1 MRRERI
7 VLLENRIFVG
17 EEIEAG
23 EFPDT
28 EALRRQAARWEGHE
42 NVLILRNVRLEDSP
56 FEERL
61 DYLLVKRDEVKALG
75 LGKLSVK
82 GFAGTEVER

>member
-1 MRRERI
+1 MKRERI

-17 EEIEAG
+17 EEIEAD
-23 EFPDT
+23 EFPDA
-28 EALRRQAARWEGHE
+28 ESLRRQAAVWEGHP

-61 DYLLVKRDEVKALG
+61 DYLLVRRDQMSALG

-82 GFAGTEVER
+82 GFVASEPQL